1 MRSFRLRGT
10 MLAMAA
16 SMAVAGCGSDS
27 LPPPIEPMTPSPPPP
42 PAAVD
47 FTGFVIEQFAETA
60 DDTDPVL
67 VDDTDFE
74 FNDQDNPDAFAEL
87 LTDP

>member
-27 LPPPIEPMTPSPPPP
+27 LPPPIEPMPPPPP

-47 FTGFVIEQFAETA
+47 FTGFVIEQFAATA
-60 DDTDPVL
+60 DDTDPVA
-67 VDDTDFE
+67 VDDMDFE

>member
-1 MRSFRLRGT
+1 MRSFRFRLT

-16 SMAVAGCGSDS
+16 SMAVASCGSSDR
-27 LPPPIEPMTPSPPPP
+27 PPAIEPMPPSPPPP

-47 FTGFVIEQFAETA
+47 FTGFVIEQFAATA
-60 DDTDPVL
+60 DDTDPVA
-67 VDDTDFE
+67 VDDMDFE